1 VQSFRFRVAGFGF
14 SEALVTRNSKPH
26 SPMATNPSYG
36 RRAFLKDSVI
46 STVRAAQE
54 LVKHA
59 DGSAVEA
66 AAPSVRP
73 DWLRPPGAVVEG
85 LFLDRCTRCNDCV
98 TACPPGAISTHPTD
112 GTPILYA
119 DQSPCLLCEDFPCIS
134 ACHTD
139 ALVPVGGVD
148 QVRMGTAEVSHRFC
162 TAGQGCHACVS
173 KCPTNALGLDVA
185 LLHLSVSPEAC
196 VGCGMC
202 EMICKTVNDR
212 VAIRAIPARQMT
224 RMSQ

>member
-1 VQSFRFRVAGFGF
+1 
-14 SEALVTRNSKPH
+14 
-26 SPMATNPSYG
+26 MASNPSYG

-46 STVRAAQE
+46 STVKAAQE

-59 DGSAVEA
+59 DASPIETAT
-66 AAPSVRP
+66 PSIRQ
-73 DWLRPPGAVVEG
+73 DWLRPPGAVAEE
-85 LFLDRCTRCNDCV
+85 LFMDRCTKCNDCV
-98 TACPPGAISTHPTD
+98 TACPPGAIIAHPTE

-119 DQSPCLLCEDFPCIS
+119 DQSPCLVCEDFPCIA
-134 ACHTD
+134 ACRTD
-139 ALVPVGGVD
+139 ALVPVSGIE

-173 KCPTNALGLDVA
+173 KCPTNALVLDVA
-185 LLHLSVSPEAC
+185 SLQLSVSPEIC

-212 VAIRAIPARQMT
+212 VAIRVIPARQMA
-224 RMSQ
+224 RIVQ

>member
-1 VQSFRFRVAGFGF
+1 
-14 SEALVTRNSKPH
+14 
-26 SPMATNPSYG
+26 MATNPSYG

-46 STVRAAQE
+46 STVQAAQE

-59 DGSAVEA
+59 DASVGEV
-66 AAPSVRP
+66 AAPSIRP
-73 DWLRPPGAVVEG
+73 DWLRPPGAVEEG
-85 LFLDRCTRCNDCV
+85 IFLGRCTRCNDCV
-98 TACPPGAISTHPTD
+98 TACPPGAVIAHPTD
-112 GTPILYA
+112 GTPILYV

-134 ACHTD
+134 ACQTD
-139 ALVPVGGVD
+139 ALVPVSGID

-173 KCPTNALGLDVA
+173 KCPTQALALDVA
-185 LLHLSVSPEAC
+185 LLHLSIAHEAC

-212 VAIRAIPARQMT
+212 VAIRVIPARQVE
-224 RMSQ
+224 RIVQ

>member
-1 VQSFRFRVAGFGF
+1 
-14 SEALVTRNSKPH
+14 
-26 SPMATNPSYG
+26 MATNPSYG

-59 DGSAVEA
+59 DASPVEA
-66 AAPSVRP
+66 TAPVVRP
-73 DWLRPPGAVVEG
+73 DWLRPPGAVAEDV
-85 LFLDRCTRCNDCV
+85 FLDRCTKCNDCV
-98 TACPPGAISTHPTD
+98 TACPPGAIAVHPAD

-119 DQSPCLLCEDFPCIS
+119 DQSPCLLCDDFPCIT
-134 ACHTD
+134 ACRTE
-139 ALVPVGGVD
+139 ALVPVSGID
-148 QVRMGTAEVSHRFC
+148 QVQMGTAEVSHRFC

-173 KCPTNALGLDVA
+173 KCPTNALVLDVA
-185 LLHLSVSPEAC
+185 SLHLTVSLEAC

-212 VAIRAIPARQMT
+212 VAIRVIPTRQAARIVQ
-224 RMSQ
+224 

>member
-1 VQSFRFRVAGFGF
+1 MSSVGFL
-14 SEALVTRNSKPH
+14 SRNSRPGTECVIFT
-26 SPMATNPSYG
+26 MATNPSYG

-59 DGSAVEA
+59 EASPVEA
-66 AAPSVRP
+66 TVPVVRP
-73 DWLRPPGAVVEG
+73 DWLRPPGAVAEDV
-85 LFLDRCTRCNDCV
+85 FLDCCTKCNDCV
-98 TACPPGAISTHPTD
+98 TACPPGAIAVHSAD

-119 DQSPCLLCEDFPCIS
+119 DQSPCLLCDDFPCIT
-134 ACHTD
+134 ACRTE
-139 ALVPVGGVD
+139 ALVPVSGID
-148 QVRMGTAEVSHRFC
+148 QVQMGTAEVSHRFC

-173 KCPTNALGLDVA
+173 KCPTNALVLDVA
-185 LLHLSVSPEAC
+185 SLHLTVSLEAC

-212 VAIRAIPARQMT
+212 VAIRVIPTRQAARIVQ
-224 RMSQ
+224 